1 MFLII
6 LTFISAIS
14 ISLIAAGYSIIG
26 LATLFAGAATPI
38 IAMGSALEVGKLVA
52 ASWLYHNWRRN
63 IPKSLKAYLFT
74 SIIVLIFITSVG
86 IFGFLSKAHLD
97 QVKPTAGNTEQ
108 IALIDKK
115 IKQEEK
121 IIERAEKTLAQL
133 DKALD
138 VYIDKEYVSR
148 GLKERNKQKE
158 ERDLLNKSIDESMA
172 KIADLNNSKSSINIE
187 QLKLEADVGPLKY
200 VAELIY
206 GDNAKDHFDSAVRII
221 ILILIFVFDPLA
233 VLLLIASQYTFNWAR
248 EQKGGGSLPPKSD
261 PDNSPTSPTPG
272 YTDEEWDQAHREN
285 YEFDRA
291 KVIDANEPPEI
302 VEPEEPKEKEKTTS
316 ELLMEGFKE
325 EQEQRAIEEQNEEW
339 ADMYAQA
346 DNTLPKDSVA
356 EQIEDETLKELSNL
370 DKWNEWVEKA
380 NEEAEKNPEEPKK
393 ELPDTKNRIFYSAEV
408 EDQKKTPEGIN
419 YMKKE
424 GNKQVRKTSTP
435 KS

>member
-1 MFLII
+1 MFLT
-6 LTFISAIS
+6 LVTFISAIS
-14 ISLIAAGYSIIG
+14 ISLIAAGYSILG
-26 LATLFAGAATPI
+26 LATLFAGAYVPI

-115 IKQEEK
+115 IRQEEK

-148 GLKERNKQKE
+148 GLKERKKQKE
-158 ERDLLNKSIDESMA
+158 ERELLNKSIDEAMA

-233 VLLLIASQYTFNWAR
+233 VLLLIAANISLNQWRDKRDENKTDTMERALKRIEVLENRNRRLKIYKDLTKEFGDNPDEIKLKLSQIYDWN
-248 EQKGGGSLPPKSD
+248 
-261 PDNSPTSPTPG
+261 N
-272 YTDEEWDQAHREN
+272 
-285 YEFDRA
+285 
-291 KVIDANEPPEI
+291 
-302 VEPEEPKEKEKTTS
+302 
-316 ELLMEGFKE
+316 
-325 EQEQRAIEEQNEEW
+325 
-339 ADMYAQA
+339 
-346 DNTLPKDSVA
+346 
-356 EQIEDETLKELSNL
+356 
-370 DKWNEWVEKA
+370 DKN
-380 NEEAEKNPEEPKK
+380 
-393 ELPDTKNRIFYSAEV
+393 
-408 EDQKKTPEGIN
+408 
-419 YMKKE
+419 
-424 GNKQVRKTSTP
+424 
-435 KS
+435 